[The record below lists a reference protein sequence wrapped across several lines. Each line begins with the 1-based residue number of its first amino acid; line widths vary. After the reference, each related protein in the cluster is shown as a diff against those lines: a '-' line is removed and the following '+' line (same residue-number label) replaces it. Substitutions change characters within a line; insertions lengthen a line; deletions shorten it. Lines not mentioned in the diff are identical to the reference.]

1 MLAMSDCVERGNDE
15 DDVEQEFFKASS
27 MVFSLFGL
35 NELKERV
42 DSARF
47 ANSTLSRLEDVEV
60 EEFDNDVED
69 EGTDNDVEDKEC
81 DNDIEGFATSVVVL
95 P

>member
-1 MLAMSDCVERGNDE
+1 
-15 DDVEQEFFKASS
+15 

-35 NELKERV
+35 NELKESV

-47 ANSTLSRLEDVEV
+47 ANSTLSVFEHVEV
-60 EEFDNDVED
+60 E
-69 EGTDNDVEDKEC
+69 GLDNDVEDKEC
-81 DNDIEGFATSVVVL
+81 DIEDVALSIL